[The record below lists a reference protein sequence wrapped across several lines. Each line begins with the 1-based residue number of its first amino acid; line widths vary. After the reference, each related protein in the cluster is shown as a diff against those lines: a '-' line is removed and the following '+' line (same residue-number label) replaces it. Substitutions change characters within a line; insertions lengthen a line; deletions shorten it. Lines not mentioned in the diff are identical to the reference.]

1 MPPASIIQKSV
12 ITSWDDTS
20 QIDFKL
26 VNLLE
31 KYGVKASFFV
41 ITDQIGKK
49 ISKDDVRSISQ
60 SFEVGSHT
68 VSHHSLPSLS
78 ENASLLELSKSKSDL
93 DELLGKNTSTFCYPY
108 GNYNDSV
115 IKQVRS
121 VGYKYARTFDPYHF
135 EVPKDLFQIN
145 VGVWA
150 EPHGFFYSRGA
161 KNTLNL
167 LKTLL
172 GREVFA
178 NSVGSLMRIRNWLEL
193 SKRMFDIFM
202 ARGSVFHLV
211 GHAWRIEENNEWGK
225 LEELLTY
232 ISARNSVRYLNI
244 GEYASTL

>member
-1 MPPASIIQKSV
+1 MIQKSV

-26 VNLLE
+26 VSLLE
-31 KYGVKASFFV
+31 KYGVKGSFFV

-49 ISKDDVRSISQ
+49 ISRDEIRNISQ
-60 SFEVGSHT
+60 DYEIGSHT

-78 ENASLLELSKSKSDL
+78 PNASLFELGKSKSDL
-93 DELLGKNTSTFCYPY
+93 DALLGKNTSTFCYPY
-108 GNYNDSV
+108 GNYNESV

-121 VGYKYARTFDPYHF
+121 VGYKYARAFDPYHF
-135 EVPKDLFQIN
+135 EVPKDLLQIH

-167 LKTLL
+167 FKTLL
-172 GREVFA
+172 GREGFA
-178 NSVGSLMRIRNWLEL
+178 HSGRSLIRIRNWLEL

-202 ARGSVFHLV
+202 ARGSVFHVV
-211 GHAWRIEENNEWGK
+211 GHAWRIEERNEWGK
-225 LEELLTY
+225 LEELFSY

-244 GEYASTL
+244 GEYASML